1 MQHSK
6 TQEPLFKYLSRYY
19 AATTAAYARRP
30 RHRASFVQASIPFAH
45 SVSPW
50 CPALYIFIFP
60 SSLRSEQSRV
70 QMISIIQTQPTPRL
84 LKLLR
89 RQALERSLRGHGHEN
104 RQRHGAMWEVQRCC
118 SRAGRLIG
126 IELFVSHWCFC
137 ASELS
142 SDTVSA
148 YVRSISLVART
159 SGLRWWLVGPCRFLL
174 LAKALGR
181 GLSADWTWW
190 WWWAVSGV

>member
-1 MQHSK
+1 MGYQLLFLLRDDRVEMGNNVPSTVYSRVSSNPWCPYMQHSK
-6 TQEPLFKYLSRYY
+6 KQEPLFKYYLSRYC
-19 AATTAAYARRP
+19 AATTATYARRP

-60 SSLRSEQSRV
+60 SSLRSEQFRV
-70 QMISIIQTQPTPRL
+70 QMISIVQTQPTPRL

-118 SRAGRLIG
+118 SRARRL
-126 IELFVSHWCFC
+126 
-137 ASELS
+137 
-142 SDTVSA
+142 
-148 YVRSISLVART
+148 
-159 SGLRWWLVGPCRFLL
+159 
-174 LAKALGR
+174 
-181 GLSADWTWW
+181 
-190 WWWAVSGV
+190 